1 MKRVRIYVD
10 ENVLKN
16 WNIKYK
22 DIIVGMCEKDKFE
35 HKNIVQT
42 ESFITVGS
50 DTLDDIYCNLDELS
64 IRIYLLY
71 KIRKSKYIDGKS
83 ILKLLGLN
91 RDKYEDVLFSKKT
104 LINEGFLKSAKYI
117 DTHGRVHV
125 KHYGIIK
132 K

>member
-42 ESFITVGS
+42 ESFITVGL

-104 LINEGFLKSAKYI
+104 LINEGFLKSTKYI